1 MKDKKHIMIIAGEPS
16 GDLHGANLI
25 KELIN
30 RNKAN
35 GVDDSFANHQ
45 SLTITGIGGDLME
58 DAGMRLF
65 FHIKELSAMGVTE
78 VLKQFKQIKQAFDL
92 FRKKITLEKPDLLI
106 LIDYPGF
113 NLKAAEYAK
122 KNKIKVLY
130 YITPKVWAWNSSRL
144 KKIKK
149 YVDHAAIIF
158 PFEQTIF
165 KKAEIPAIYVGNP
178 LLDCYREV
186 KREKELSKSPNNS
199 DLLPP
204 LTIGLLPGSRE
215 SEIANLLEI
224 MLQSAIIINNL
235 AKSVINNLN
244 NIRFIVSAASS
255 VNINKFNKILEPYN
269 QVNINTQGDNIFEVV
284 RGDPTEIFRRS
295 DFLIA
300 TSGTVTLEAAIC
312 GVPMVIIYKTSPFTY
327 FLAKKF
333 VKIPY
338 IGLPNIVANCPIVP
352 ELLQNDATPEK
363 IAKHVLSML
372 NPEKLAS
379 TKKRL
384 LMMKRYLG
392 DAGAAERT
400 AKLAIKM
407 LES

>member
-1 MKDKKHIMIIAGEPS
+1 MKKEKHIIIIAGEPS
-16 GDLHGANLI
+16 GDLHGASLTS
-25 KELIN
+25 ELK
-30 RNKAN
+30 KAN
-35 GVDDSFANHQ
+35 PYLV
-45 SLTITGIGGDLME
+45 IKGIGGELMQQ
-58 DAGMRLF
+58 AGMELF

-113 NLKAAEYAK
+113 NLKAAEYAE

-130 YITPKVWAWNSSRL
+130 YITPKIWAWNRSRL

-165 KKAEIPAIYVGNP
+165 KKANIPATYVGNP
-178 LLDCYREV
+178 LLDRYREV

-199 DLLPP
+199 GLLLP

-224 MLQSAIIINNL
+224 MLQSAIIINNR
-235 AKSVINNLN
+235 AKIVINNLT

-255 VNINKFNKILEPYN
+255 VNISTFNKILEPYN
-269 QVNINTQGDNIFEVV
+269 QVNINTQSDNIFEVV
-284 RGDPTEIFRRS
+284 RGEPTEIFRHS
-295 DFLIA
+295 DLLIA
-300 TSGTVTLEAAIC
+300 ASGTVTLEAAIC

-338 IGLPNIVANCPIVP
+338 IGLPNIVANYPIIP

-363 IAKHVLSML
+363 IANQVLSMI

-379 TKKRL
+379 IKKRL
-384 LMMKRYLG
+384 LMIKRYLG

>member
-1 MKDKKHIMIIAGEPS
+1 MKKEKHIIIIAGEPS
-16 GDLHGANLI
+16 GDLHGASLI
-25 KELIN
+25 SELKKTN
-30 RNKAN
+30 PYL
-35 GVDDSFANHQ
+35 V
-45 SLTITGIGGDLME
+45 ITGIGGELMQQ
-58 DAGMRLF
+58 AGMELF

-165 KKAEIPAIYVGNP
+165 KKEKIPATYVGNP
-178 LLDCYREV
+178 LLDFYREV
-186 KREKELSKSPNNS
+186 KREKELSKSLNNS
-199 DLLPP
+199 NLLTQ

-215 SEIANLLEI
+215 SEIANLLQI
-224 MLQSAIIINNL
+224 MLQSAIIINNR

-269 QVNINTQGDNIFEVV
+269 QANINTQDDNIFEVI
-284 RGDPTEIFRRS
+284 RGGPTEIFRCS
-295 DFLIA
+295 DLLIA
-300 TSGTVTLEAAIC
+300 ASGTVTLEAAIC
-312 GVPMVIIYKTSPFTY
+312 GLPMVIIYKTSPITY
-327 FLAKKF
+327 FLAKKI

-338 IGLPNIVANCPIVP
+338 IGLPNIVANYPIVP

-372 NPEKLAS
+372 NSEKLAS
-379 TKKRL
+379 INKRL

-392 DAGAAERT
+392 NAGASKRT